1 MLINCLLY
9 LIVCVKGLPICVGM
23 ASNKKLAKHN
33 AAEKAIIQLKT
44 DPELIAKLVKD
55 DASNDFNK
63 LKINDSD
70 KWY

>member
-1 MLINCLLY
+1 
-9 LIVCVKGLPICVGM
+9 M

-44 DPELIAKLVKD
+44 NPELIASLVKD
-55 DASNDFNK
+55 DVSNDFNK

-70 KWY
+70 KWYAIVFTYLYLYS

>member
-1 MLINCLLY
+1 
-9 LIVCVKGLPICVGM
+9 M